1 MAHLTLV
8 TTKPQSHPK
17 TDTRL
22 LKLCARYLQLLGHQR
37 ELREKHRKA
46 LALAEKILRDKP
58 ADTEAADLWRKCWHT
73 TPAHHLGCGVESN
86 ERKLAELIDEI
97 TTTPA
102 QTEAGVRARLHVW
115 RTILGADDAD
125 RLLDSIAADFRRRRR
140 A

>member
-22 LKLCARYLQLLGHQR
+22 LKMCARYLQLLGHLR

-46 LALAEKILRDKP
+46 LALAETILRDPP
-58 ADTEAADLWRKCWHT
+58 ADPDAADLWKKCWNT
-73 TPAHHLGCGVESN
+73 TPACHLGRGVESN
-86 ERKLAELIDEI
+86 ERTLAELLDEI

-102 QTEAGVRARLHVW
+102 QTEVGFRARMQVW
-115 RTILGADDAD
+115 RTVLAVDDAD
-125 RLLDSIAADFRRRRR
+125 RLLDAIAADFKRR